1 MSAELCDL
9 THFCLRST
17 FRYPFQLHC
26 GSQAFLLKFLPLFF
40 SSISTMASG
49 SIRKYAGNFTR
60 LVMLNVENVLRY
72 YISNREHISLCAT

>member
-1 MSAELCDL
+1 
-9 THFCLRST
+9 
-17 FRYPFQLHC
+17 
-26 GSQAFLLKFLPLFF
+26 
-40 SSISTMASG
+40 MASG